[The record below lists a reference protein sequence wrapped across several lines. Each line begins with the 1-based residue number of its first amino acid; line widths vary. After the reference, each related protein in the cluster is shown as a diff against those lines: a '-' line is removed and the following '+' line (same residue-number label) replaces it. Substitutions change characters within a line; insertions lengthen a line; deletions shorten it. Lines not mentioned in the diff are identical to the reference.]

1 MNPPDNKKRH
11 VVSFQYDGCTVFV
24 ESDTFNEDA
33 EHYVIRIEGD
43 VWDLLPENLLGEFI
57 DKSSRLWEDRLC
69 GI

>member
-1 MNPPDNKKRH
+1 M
-11 VVSFQYDGCTVFV
+11 FV
-24 ESDTFNEDA
+24 ESDTVNGDG
-33 EHYVIRIEGD
+33 EHYAIHIEGD